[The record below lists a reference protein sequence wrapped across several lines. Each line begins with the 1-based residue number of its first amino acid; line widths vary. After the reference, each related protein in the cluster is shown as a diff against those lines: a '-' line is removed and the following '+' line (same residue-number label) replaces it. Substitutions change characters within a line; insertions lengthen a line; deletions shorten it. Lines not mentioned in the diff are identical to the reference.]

1 MMKNKI
7 YEILLK
13 NGVGYEYD
21 LISYGFALIMRYIL
35 FFLILMIISM
45 LFNLVLEVFMLS
57 VVFNILR
64 KYAGGFHFND
74 SYICYLFSFFSIILF
89 SFFISISDFHINQ
102 IIIIDIIYL
111 FTVILLSPQDCKNKR
126 LTKSEKKYYSK
137 VSLYITLILSFFSI
151 LFYSLYSLIS
161 RTIVIA
167 FVFMTLN
174 LLIAYCINKHTID

>member
-1 MMKNKI
+1 MKNKI

-102 IIIIDIIYL
+102 II
-111 FTVILLSPQDCKNKR
+111 
-126 LTKSEKKYYSK
+126 
-137 VSLYITLILSFFSI
+137 
-151 LFYSLYSLIS
+151 
-161 RTIVIA
+161 
-167 FVFMTLN
+167 
-174 LLIAYCINKHTID
+174 

>member
-1 MMKNKI
+1 MKNKI

-151 LFYSLYSLIS
+151 LF
-161 RTIVIA
+161 
-167 FVFMTLN
+167 
-174 LLIAYCINKHTID
+174 